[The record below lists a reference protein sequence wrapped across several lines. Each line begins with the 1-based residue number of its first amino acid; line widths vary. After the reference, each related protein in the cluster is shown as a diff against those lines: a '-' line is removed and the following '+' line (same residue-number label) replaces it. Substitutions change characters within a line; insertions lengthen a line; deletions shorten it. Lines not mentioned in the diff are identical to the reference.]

1 MKTTCVA
8 NTSLRLLME
17 PETILE
23 AAFLKEMAGQ
33 SEKGTTT
40 ILAAPAGDGKEYV
53 LVVGGKE

>member
-1 MKTTCVA
+1 VGNST
-8 NTSLRLLME
+8 LRLLME
-17 PETILE
+17 PETVLERAWLAE
-23 AAFLKEMAGQ
+23 AAAQ

>member
-8 NTSLRLLME
+8 NSSLRLLME

-40 ILAAPAGDGKEYV
+40 MLTLPKPDSSEFVLEVGKP
-53 LVVGGKE
+53 

>member
-1 MKTTCVA
+1 MKCTTVG
-8 NTSLRLLME
+8 NSTLRLLME
-17 PETILE
+17 PETVLERAWLAE
-23 AAFLKEMAGQ
+23 AAAQ